1 MMSFM
6 ATRKISCVGPS
17 AGFHGSPA
25 DGFFKRAVNMDS
37 SLFITITCEAIL
49 GCEKTRVPGK
59 EAAELF
65 DDLKAEM
72 DGLPIKTNINSARD
86 EDSL

>member
-1 MMSFM
+1 
-6 ATRKISCVGPS
+6 
-17 AGFHGSPA
+17 
-25 DGFFKRAVNMDS
+25 MDS